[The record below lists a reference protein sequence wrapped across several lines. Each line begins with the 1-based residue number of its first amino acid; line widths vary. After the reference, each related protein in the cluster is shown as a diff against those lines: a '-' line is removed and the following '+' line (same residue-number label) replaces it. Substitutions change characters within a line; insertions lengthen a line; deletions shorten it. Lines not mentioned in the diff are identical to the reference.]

1 MSTLISNIR
10 GTTLRG
16 CVNCTPSDSRSSFS
30 PLLWNPRKSLFTK
43 CTIHCT
49 QIFGIIHCK
58 QCWLWCRWL
67 SWPGL
72 FCLADK
78 HVVSLPHTEKPH
90 CGARKGKLESFKV
103 PVKEIGYVNVAKSRG
118 RGKETTTRDLR
129 AIFLSA
135 CVRSCICHLGVD
147 FSFTFHQH
155 LGLWERVVWV

>member
-1 MSTLISNIR
+1 MSVLISNIR

-16 CVNCTPSDSRSSFS
+16 CVNCTPSDSRSSF

-43 CTIHCT
+43 CTIHST

-58 QCWLWCRWL
+58 QCWLWCQWL
-67 SWPGL
+67 SWAGL

-118 RGKETTTRDLR
+118 RGEETTTRDLC
-129 AIFLSA
+129 AIFCLPVCVHVSA
-135 CVRSCICHLGVD
+135 I
-147 FSFTFHQH
+147 F
-155 LGLWERVVWV
+155 VWT